1 MNRGLTFTP
10 KKSNLFSH
18 QKTKDT
24 QQNKPKKKKKK
35 KKKTLLVIVLCV
47 GNHFESL
54 LIVVIIILQLG
65 NCCFAMKYITCSFIF
80 VLL

>member
-18 QKTKDT
+18 QKTKGT
-24 QQNKPKKKKKK
+24 KKKKK